1 LHSHLSPYLLVT
13 PSRARR
19 SRVARRARAALLRAR
34 AAVLRLGPVVRRS
47 LDIMLAG
54 VALLALVPLFAL
66 TALAIRL
73 TSRGPIFFAQTRV
86 GQYGRRFSMF
96 KFRSMYAGAD
106 ALKTALAAQVKGAT
120 DGVRFKLRRDPRVT
134 PVGRLI
140 RKLSIDE
147 LPQLWNVVRGDMT
160 LVGPRPPVPREVVL
174 YDPRALR
181 RLEVRPGLTCLWQI
195 GGRSDLNFDQ
205 QVSLDIEYIDRVRPI
220 QEIAIVARTIPAVI
234 TGRGAY

>member
-1 LHSHLSPYLLVT
+1 LQSQ
-13 PSRARR
+13 PSRCLTIPPPSSRS
-19 SRVARRARAALLRAR
+19 SRVARRALLRAR
-34 AAVLRLGPVVRRS
+34 IAGIRVGPLVRRG
-47 LDIMLAG
+47 LDMLLAG
-54 VALLALVPLFAL
+54 AALVVLAPVFAL

-73 TSRGPIFFAQTRV
+73 TSQGPIFFAQTRV
-86 GQYGRRFSMF
+86 GQYGRRFAMF
-96 KFRSMYAGAD
+96 KFRSMYVGAD
-106 ALKTALAAQVKGAT
+106 ALKTTLSAQVAGAV

-134 PVGRLI
+134 PVGRAL

-195 GGRSDLNFDQ
+195 GGRSDLDFEQ
-205 QVSLDIEYIDRVRPI
+205 QVSLDIEYIDRVRPL